1 MDITIKKMAE
11 KLEKFSEYRIVY
23 HIRPDGDCIGS
34 AYALCL
40 ALQAIGKKCEVV
52 GTHPVPNQHR
62 SMTNLVV
69 MDNVENPV
77 YIAVDSAS
85 PQRVGIYSNQHFT
98 FCIDHH
104 HNTFEDVD
112 YRHVETDC
120 GACSEIIFKL
130 IKEMNVPITKQIAD
144 FLYMAIVTD
153 TMSFRT
159 SDTRVQTFEI
169 ATELARLGADT
180 YHISRHFMFLKSKGR
195 LEVEHRL
202 RNSFHFSCGDRV
214 LTGIIMLCDLEDAG
228 VLDSELEGINSL
240 VDEVIGVKIGVTIR
254 ELPDG
259 RMRCSVRTSGDL
271 SADEFCKIHG
281 GGGHFHAACCELDC
295 DAPTARRIMEDS
307 AHAFLEKNSRSDK
320 I

>member
-1 MDITIKKMAE
+1 MDITIKEMSE
-11 KLEKFSEYRIVY
+11 KLKKFSKYRIVY

-52 GTHPVPNQHR
+52 GTHPVPSQHH
-62 SMTNLVV
+62 SMTNRVV
-69 MDNVENPV
+69 MDKVENPV

-85 PQRVGIYSNQHFT
+85 PQRVGIYLNQHFT

-112 YRHVETDC
+112 YRYVETDC

-130 IKEMNVPITKQIAD
+130 IKEMKVSITTQIAD
-144 FLYMAIVTD
+144 FLYMAIITD

-180 YHISRHFMFLKSKGR
+180 YHISRQFMFLKSKGR
-195 LEVEHRL
+195 LEVERSL

-214 LTGIIMLCDLEDAG
+214 LTGIIMLSDLEDAG

-240 VDEVIGVKIGVTIR
+240 VDEVEGVKLGITIR

-259 RMRCSVRTSGDL
+259 RIRCSVRTSGDL

-281 GGGHFHAACCELDC
+281 GGGHFHAACCELKC
-295 DAPTARRIMEDS
+295 DVITTRCIMEDL
-307 AHAFLEKNSRSDK
+307 ARAFLEKHSN
-320 I
+320 

>member
-1 MDITIKKMAE
+1 
-11 KLEKFSEYRIVY
+11 
-23 HIRPDGDCIGS
+23 
-34 AYALCL
+34 L
-40 ALQAIGKKCEVV
+40 ALQATGKKCEVV
-52 GTHPVPNQHR
+52 GTHPVPDQHR
-62 SMTNLVV
+62 SMTNRVV
-69 MDNVENPV
+69 MDKVENPI

-85 PQRVGIYSNQHFT
+85 PQRVGTYADQHFT

-112 YRHVETDC
+112 YRYVETDC

-130 IKEMNVPITKQIAD
+130 IKEMKVPITKQIAD

-180 YHISRHFMFLKSKGR
+180 YHISRRFMFLKSKGR
-195 LEVEHRL
+195 IEIEHRL

-214 LTGIIMLCDLEDAG
+214 LTGIIMLSDLEDADI
-228 VLDSELEGINSL
+228 LDSQLEGINSL
-240 VDEVIGVKIGVTIR
+240 VDEVEGVRLGITIR
-254 ELPDG
+254 ELLDG
-259 RMRCSVRTSGDL
+259 RMRCSVRTNGDL
-271 SADEFCKIHG
+271 SADAFCRLHG

-295 DAPTARRIMEDS
+295 DAPTARCIMEES
-307 AHAFLEKNSRSDK
+307 ARAFLKKHSDEKG
-320 I
+320 

>member
-1 MDITIKKMAE
+1 MDITIIGAVENLQKYD
-11 KLEKFSEYRIVY
+11 EYRIVY

-40 ALQAIGKKCEVV
+40 ALQSMGKKCEVV
-52 GTHPVPNQHR
+52 GTHPVPNQYHE
-62 SMTNLVV
+62 MTGSVV
-69 MDNVENPV
+69 MDKVDSPV

-85 PQRVGIYSNQHFT
+85 PQRVGTYADQHFT

-112 YRHVETDC
+112 YRYVETDC

-130 IKEMNVPITKQIAD
+130 IKEMKVPITKQIAD

-169 ATELARLGADT
+169 ATELARLGVDT
-180 YHISRHFMFLKSKGR
+180 YHISRHFMFLKSMGR

-214 LTGIIMLCDLEDAG
+214 LTGIIMLGDLEDADI
-228 VLDSELEGINSL
+228 LDSQLEGINSL
-240 VDEVIGVKIGVTIR
+240 VDEVEGVRLGITIR
-254 ELPDG
+254 ELPGG

-271 SADEFCKIHG
+271 SADAFCKLHG

-295 DAPTARRIMEDS
+295 DAPTAR
-307 AHAFLEKNSRSDK
+307 
-320 I
+320 